1 MEESPLFAIEQ
12 PKITI
17 VPSLK
22 KHDNDMASY
31 PEYGVAQCQYMKCN
45 DY

>member
-1 MEESPLFAIEQ
+1 MPYGNIKVRKSICICF
-12 PKITI
+12 
-17 VPSLK
+17 SLK
-22 KHDNDMASY
+22 KGRSDTASY